1 MKKIMMSLLAGTILF
16 ASSNTFASDA
26 SNTLDFDWENDSQY
40 YFQLKDV
47 GSSWVTRGKE
57 GYYIR
62 LGDLLYFADF
72 QLEMVFPLC
81 SKPECTHQGE
91 EEIADR
97 ANCEAYL
104 GNSDCGYSLQYY
116 QDMIYGVSLWDFA
129 EEEPYSDFTGRLYS
143 FSSDGLYRKEAA
155 VQAAFKR
162 PPVLHRGYCYYVY
175 AENSSDNAGKVTTV
189 TRLARQKVDGSQE
202 EILLADNEINALT
215 GLLAY
220 QDYIYF
226 TYWIDNDRYILIYNT
241 KNGESHYLSEDG
253 YEAVFFSFE
262 GDHMLLT
269 YAGTEDDQPVY
280 VADLDGTVT
289 GQLEDFL
296 IEPNC
301 KAYSDGTYLYVDNE
315 SQYELWT
322 GEIPWKISYY
332 DRDTLEYVGD
342 LEIDSEI
349 ASPGFLPIGDENYT
363 FWYKL
368 KDDGETEQI
377 WYLDKSKLADQMA
390 TPQLLLEGKTYNMSW
405 TSLE

>member
-1 MKKIMMSLLAGTILF
+1 
-16 ASSNTFASDA
+16 
-26 SNTLDFDWENDSQY
+26 
-40 YFQLKDV
+40 
-47 GSSWVTRGKE
+47 
-57 GYYIR
+57 
-62 LGDLLYFADF
+62 
-72 QLEMVFPLC
+72 
-81 SKPECTHQGE
+81 
-91 EEIADR
+91 
-97 ANCEAYL
+97 
-104 GNSDCGYSLQYY
+104 
-116 QDMIYGVSLWDFA
+116 
-129 EEEPYSDFTGRLYS
+129 
-143 FSSDGLYRKEAA
+143 
-155 VQAAFKR
+155 
-162 PPVLHRGYCYYVY
+162 
-175 AENSSDNAGKVTTV
+175 
-189 TRLARQKVDGSQE
+189 
-202 EILLADNEINALT
+202 
-215 GLLAY
+215 
-220 QDYIYF
+220 
-226 TYWIDNDRYILIYNT
+226 
-241 KNGESHYLSEDG
+241 
-253 YEAVFFSFE
+253 
-262 GDHMLLT
+262 MLLT

-280 VADLDGTVT
+280 VTDLDGTVT

-315 SQYELWT
+315 SQYEVWT